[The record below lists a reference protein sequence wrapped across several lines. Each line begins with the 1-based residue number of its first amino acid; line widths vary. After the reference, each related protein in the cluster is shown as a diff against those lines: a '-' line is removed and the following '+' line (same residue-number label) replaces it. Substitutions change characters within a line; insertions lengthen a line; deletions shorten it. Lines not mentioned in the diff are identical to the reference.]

1 MADIH
6 INRENANVNIEYTII
21 NCVICVDETDSII
34 APQIDS
40 IIAPQRRSKEGYKRF
55 H

>member
-21 NCVICVDETDSII
+21 NCVTCVTDNVDE
-34 APQIDS
+34 IDS
-40 IIAPQRRSKEGYKRF
+40 IIAPKRRSKEGYERF

>member
-21 NCVICVDETDSII
+21 NCFTCVTDSVDE
-34 APQIDS
+34 IDS
-40 IIAPQRRSKEGYKRF
+40 FIAPQRRSKEGYKRF

>member
-21 NCVICVDETDSII
+21 NCVTCVDE
-34 APQIDS
+34 IDS

>member
-21 NCVICVDETDSII
+21 NCVTCVTDSVDE
-34 APQIDS
+34 IDS
-40 IIAPQRRSKEGYKRF
+40 IIAPQRRSKEGCKRF